1 MFTLMCAKFSDNIQ
15 IFDQIYQLNFYMRT
29 ILINDKTALAEEFK
43 SCKLSLPSVK
53 FWINL

>member
-1 MFTLMCAKFSDNIQ
+1 MFTLVCAKFIDNIQ
-15 IFDQIYQLNFYMRT
+15 IFDQIYLLNFYMRT